1 MGLFSKKK
9 QDSKEEKATGK
20 AAGLGN
26 GKSEEKKKS
35 MKELYEEEEVKT
47 ISPKEDKKAGKEEIG
62 REIKRKFL
70 GAHKIL
76 IKPLVTEK
84 ATNLGAFNKYVFAV
98 SPQANKIEI
107 ARAIEEIYGIKPVS
121 VNIIKVKGKT
131 IRSGRTFGRRKDWKK
146 AVIALPAGKTI
157 KIYEGV

>member
-47 ISPKEDKKAGKEEIG
+47 ISPKEDKKAGKEEVG
-62 REIKRKFL
+62 GEIKRKFL